1 LKYASRAFDDHVT
14 SWTAAGFGGSGAA
27 SADRGLPQPLAT
39 NTTEALHISAS
50 AAESALQRPERDD
63 ADARCATARKRAID
77 MYFSSAA
84 SRAVR
89 EKDAKARPRLSA
101 LQARLWA

>member
-1 LKYASRAFDDHVT
+1 
-14 SWTAAGFGGSGAA
+14 
-27 SADRGLPQPLAT
+27 LPQPLAT

-50 AAESALQRPERDD
+50 AAESAQQRPERDD
-63 ADARCATARKRAID
+63 ADARRATARKQAMD
-77 MYFSSAA
+77 MRISSATL
-84 SRAVR
+84 RAVR